1 VVSLK
6 SRYYY
11 QVVGG
16 KMENEQ
22 IIGLGKIYEKYLV
35 LKRNSH
41 TLQIACAFDKV
52 TQENCFFIVSQE
64 VIGDDVRMIPIAK
77 LYMDN
82 TVEEEIEPYYEE
94 SAMAQVIFNQYE
106 ENDERFTIED
116 IDGNTLDF
124 DKSYKT
130 MGEMF
135 KYGLKICGDIKEY
148 GIPEEDLE

>member
-1 VVSLK
+1 
-6 SRYYY
+6 
-11 QVVGG
+11 
-16 KMENEQ
+16 MENEQ
-22 IIGLGKIYEKYLV
+22 IIGLGKIYEKYLL

-64 VIGDDVRMIPIAK
+64 LVGDEVRMIPIAK

-82 TVEEEIEPYYEE
+82 TVEEEIEPYFEVT
-94 SAMAQVIFNQYE
+94 SMAQVIFNQYE

-116 IDGNTLDF
+116 IDENTLDF

-135 KYGLKICGDIKEY
+135 KYGLKICGDMQEY
-148 GIPEEDLE
+148 SIPEEDLE

>member
-1 VVSLK
+1 
-6 SRYYY
+6 
-11 QVVGG
+11 
-16 KMENEQ
+16 MENEQ

-77 LYMDN
+77 LYKDN

>member
-1 VVSLK
+1 
-6 SRYYY
+6 
-11 QVVGG
+11 
-16 KMENEQ
+16 MENEQ
-22 IIGLGKIYEKYLV
+22 IIGLGKIYEKYLL

-64 VIGDDVRMIPIAK
+64 LVGDEVRMIPIAK

-82 TVEEEIEPYYEE
+82 TVEEEIEPYFEVT
-94 SAMAQVIFNQYE
+94 SMAQVIFNQYE

-116 IDGNTLDF
+116 IDENTLDF

-135 KYGLKICGDIKEY
+135 KYGLKICGDMKEY

>member
-1 VVSLK
+1 
-6 SRYYY
+6 
-11 QVVGG
+11 
-16 KMENEQ
+16 MENEQ

>member
-1 VVSLK
+1 
-6 SRYYY
+6 
-11 QVVGG
+11 
-16 KMENEQ
+16 MENEQ
-22 IIGLGKIYEKYLV
+22 IIGLGKIYEKYLL

-41 TLQIACAFDKV
+41 TLQIACAFDKA

-64 VIGDDVRMIPIAK
+64 LVGDEVRMIPIAK

-82 TVEEEIEPYYEE
+82 TVEEEIEPYFEVT
-94 SAMAQVIFNQYE
+94 SMAQVIFNQYE

-116 IDGNTLDF
+116 IDENTLYF
-124 DKSYKT
+124 DKNYNT

-135 KYGLKICGDIKEY
+135 KHGLKICGDMKEY

>member
-1 VVSLK
+1 
-6 SRYYY
+6 
-11 QVVGG
+11 
-16 KMENEQ
+16 MENEQ

-116 IDGNTLDF
+116 IDGNNLDF

>member
-1 VVSLK
+1 
-6 SRYYY
+6 
-11 QVVGG
+11 
-16 KMENEQ
+16 MENEQ

-106 ENDERFTIED
+106 ENDDRSSIED
-116 IDGNTLDF
+116 IDGNT
-124 DKSYKT
+124 
-130 MGEMF
+130 
-135 KYGLKICGDIKEY
+135 
-148 GIPEEDLE
+148 

>member
-1 VVSLK
+1 
-6 SRYYY
+6 
-11 QVVGG
+11 
-16 KMENEQ
+16 MENEQ
-22 IIGLGKIYEKYLV
+22 IIGLGKIYEKYLL

-41 TLQIACAFDKV
+41 TLQIACAFDKA

-64 VIGDDVRMIPIAK
+64 VHGDEVRMIPIAK

-116 IDGNTLDF
+116 IDENTLYF
-124 DKSYKT
+124 DKNYNT

-135 KYGLKICGDIKEY
+135 KHGLKICGDMKEY